1 MSTSPFQGRKG
12 SITDISVQYY
22 QPDGTLGPPIC
33 LATPNEPTLNKGIS
47 LTEIMTSS
55 ATGEMVLADQ
65 FANEVKPSIQ
75 LSFPLFTPL
84 TVGMREGMAP
94 EKITSQIPTYVIWGP
109 RLIDKQ
115 FFPAATEGQEGFGV
129 LASPVG
135 AQGGTLTEDGIA
147 ATIATTGVYAAGTPP
162 TGTNTVAIGANMA
175 LAFSNDLVGVGKYAT
190 LKIPN
195 NLAGVVR
202 LSEALPLERCE
213 INICGQTRNQRRWH
227 LQIFEALHN
236 PAEGDIPLGADQ
248 KVDITYTI
256 VTAGRCKPYMWEWL
270 PQQRVCV

>member
-1 MSTSPFQGRKG
+1 MSSSPFQGRKG
-12 SITDISVQYY
+12 SITDISIQYY
-22 QPDGTLGPPIC
+22 KSDGTLGSPIC
-33 LATPNEPTLNKGIS
+33 VATPNEPTLNKGIS

-84 TVGMREGMAP
+84 TVGMREGMGP
-94 EKITSQIPTYVIWGP
+94 EEITTQIPSFVYWAP
-109 RLIDKQ
+109 RLITQ
-115 FFPAATEGQEGFGV
+115 LIYPAAIEGQEGFGV

-135 AQGGTLTEDGIA
+135 AVGETLTEAGIS
-147 ATIATTGVYAAGTPP
+147 TPLTMTGTFVAGTPP
-162 TGTNTVAIGANMA
+162 AGTKTVAIGANMA
-175 LAFSNDLVGVGKYAT
+175 LGFSADLLNKYVTMA
-190 LKIPN
+190 IPN
-195 NLAGVVR
+195 NLAGIVR

-227 LQIFEALHN
+227 LRIFEALHN

-248 KVDITYTI
+248 KVDVSYTI

-270 PQQRVCV
+270 PQQRICV